1 MELDLRRHAPLGRV
15 RPRFATATLRSRPHA
30 YAGRA
35 GALRPEIYASD
46 HAEGRRT
53 GRFRWVLSTC
63 LAAAVGAL
71 AILVAVAGS
80 MDSQDNNFASL
91 EDRLRQ
97 ASLAL
102 RLPTGRPEG
111 LRWAIARTDK
121 MQLPKGATGQKLF
134 IPEPVKQRRGQREYT
149 LNRYYVR
156 MAARLGPITKAQAT
170 TVPPLNSFKLYA
182 STTPVGAGDRPEAQ
196 QETTGS
202 TKVFE
207 LNGMLA
213 SEDGQELDAQE
224 VADLVQRA
232 QLAESETPAS
242 GAELVAGGS
251 EGPADMLAPQ
261 TTVVLKTAFETGEAS
276 GETATRDLPP
286 VKVQRGD
293 TLQRLLP
300 RLGAQTWQVTPMME
314 AIRTVLGDSG
324 LQAGFEIK
332 ATVLPVPLRPVG
344 ELVRFTI
351 LDDDGD
357 HKVTVTRRGT
367 RQYKASA
374 TPVEERLPHVA
385 LTDVEKGMDN
395 SLYASFYHLAAK
407 HGIPDDMI
415 LQVLRIHAPLT
426 DFSQRVRAGDG
437 IELFF
442 DLKGEERGVD
452 GEVGDLLATF
462 ITAGGETRKYY
473 RYRGADGVVDFY
485 DAEGN
490 TAQKFLMRLPVRTR
504 DVRLTSGYG
513 LRMHPLLRIPKMH
526 GGEDWACAHGTPIMA
541 AGNGV
546 IEEAGPKGENG
557 NYIRVRHAN
566 GYKTGYAHMSGFAP
580 GVAVGVKVRQ
590 GQVIGYV
597 GSTGLSSGP
606 HVHFE
611 LWVKNQADSGYHH
624 VSPGSMP
631 SQTERQLKGK
641 ELADFKRERV
651 RIDDLMRRNPVRSAQ
666 LQ

>member
-1 MELDLRRHAPLGRV
+1 MDLKRHAPLGRV
-15 RPRFATATLRSRPHA
+15 RPRFAATTLRSRPHA

-53 GRFRWVLSTC
+53 GRFRWVFSTC

-80 MDSQDNNFASL
+80 MDAQDSNFASL

-102 RLPTGRPEG
+102 RLPTSRVEG
-111 LRWAIARTDK
+111 LRWAVPKTDK
-121 MQLPKGATGQKLF
+121 MQLPKGAIALKSY
-134 IPEPVKQRRGQREYT
+134 IPEPIKQKRGQREYT

-156 MAARLGPITKAQAT
+156 LAARLGPIPKAQARAL
-170 TVPPLNSFKLYA
+170 PQFNPFKLYA
-182 STTPVGAGDRPEAQ
+182 NTAPVGTADRPESQ
-196 QETTGS
+196 QETAVP
-202 TKVFE
+202 TKVIE
-207 LNGMLA
+207 LNGILA
-213 SEDGQELDAQE
+213 SEDGQELDTQE
-224 VADLVQRA
+224 VAALVQRA
-232 QLAESETPAS
+232 QTADAETA
-242 GAELVAGGS
+242 VAGSDLLAGRP
-251 EGPADMLAPQ
+251 EGLGDAPAPQ
-261 TTVVLKTAFETGEAS
+261 TTVLPKTVFESDVGED
-276 GETATRDLPP
+276 TATRELPP
-286 VKVQRGD
+286 IKVQRGD
-293 TLQRLLP
+293 SLQRILP
-300 RLGAQTWQVTPMME
+300 RIGAQAWQVAPIVE
-314 AIRTVLGDSG
+314 AIRVVVPDAA
-324 LQAGFEIK
+324 LQPGYEVR
-332 ATVLPVPLRPVG
+332 ATVLPVPSRPIG
-344 ELVRFTI
+344 ELVRFSVF
-351 LDDDGD
+351 DDDGD
-357 HKVTVTRRGT
+357 HKVTVTRGGT

-374 TPVEERLPHVA
+374 TPVEERLTHVA
-385 LTDVEKGMDN
+385 LTEADRGPDN

-407 HGIPDDMI
+407 HGIPDDLI

-426 DFSQRVRAGDG
+426 DFRQRVRAGDG

-442 DLKGEERGVD
+442 DLKGEDRGVD

-473 RYRGADGVVDFY
+473 RFRSGDGVVDFY
-485 DAEGN
+485 DADGS
-490 TAQKFLMRLPVRTR
+490 TARRFLMRLPVRSR

-513 LRMHPLLRIPKMH
+513 PRMHPLLRILKMH

-541 AGNGV
+541 VGNGV

-557 NYIRVRHAN
+557 NYIRIRHAN
-566 GYKTGYAHMSGFAP
+566 GYKSGYAHMSGYAP

-611 LWVKNQADSGYHH
+611 IWVKNRHDDGYSH
-624 VSPGSMP
+624 VNPGSIP
-631 SQTERQLKGK
+631 VPNDRQLTGK
-641 ELADFKRERV
+641 DLADFKRERA
-651 RIDDLMRRNPVRSAQ
+651 RIDNLMRAHPVRSAQ
-666 LQ
+666 LR

>member
-1 MELDLRRHAPLGRV
+1 MDLKRHAPLGRV
-15 RPRFATATLRSRPHA
+15 RPRFATATVRSRPHA

-63 LAAAVGAL
+63 LAAAVGTL

-80 MDSQDNNFASL
+80 MDPQDDSNFASL

-102 RLPTGRPEG
+102 RLPSGRAEG
-111 LRWAIARTDK
+111 LRWEIRKTDK
-121 MQLPKGATGQKLF
+121 MQLPKGASGQKLF

-149 LNRYYVR
+149 LNKYYVR
-156 MAARLGPITKAQAT
+156 MVARLGPITKAQAT
-170 TVPPLNSFKLYA
+170 AVPPFNSFKLYA
-182 STTPVGAGDRPEAQ
+182 SSAPVGGGDRAEAQ
-196 QETTGS
+196 QETAVP
-202 TKVFE
+202 TKVIE
-207 LNGMLA
+207 LNGILV
-213 SEDGQELDAQE
+213 SEDGQELDVQE
-224 VADLVQRA
+224 VTAIVQRA
-232 QLAESETPAS
+232 QMAEAETATS
-242 GAELVAGGS
+242 GAELLAGGS
-251 EGPADMLAPQ
+251 DGPADSQAPQ
-261 TTVVLKTAFETGEAS
+261 TTVLLKTAFESDS
-276 GETATRDLPP
+276 GETATRELPP
-286 VKVQRGD
+286 IKVQRGD

-300 RLGAQTWQVTPMME
+300 RLGAQTWQVSPIMD
-314 AIRTVLGDSG
+314 AVRTVLADAG
-324 LQAGFEIK
+324 LQPGYEIR
-332 ATVLPVPLRPVG
+332 ATVLPVPSRPIG
-344 ELVRFTI
+344 ELVRFSI

-357 HKVTVTRRGT
+357 HKVTVTRSGT

-374 TPVEERLPHVA
+374 APVEDRLLHVA
-385 LTDVEKGMDN
+385 LTDVDKGQAD

-407 HGIPDDMI
+407 YGVSDDMI

-426 DFSQRVRAGDG
+426 DFRQRVRAGDG

-442 DLKGEERGVD
+442 NLKGEDRGAD

-473 RYRGADGVVDFY
+473 RFRGTDGVVDFY

-490 TAQKFLMRLPVRTR
+490 TARKFLMRLPVRSR

-513 LRMHPLLRIPKMH
+513 LRMHPLLRIPKVH

-541 AGNGV
+541 VGNGV

-557 NYIRVRHAN
+557 NYIRIRHAN
-566 GYKTGYAHMSGFAP
+566 GYKSGYAHMSGFAP

-611 LWVKNQADSGYHH
+611 IWVKNPDSSSYSH
-624 VSPGSMP
+624 VNPGSIP
-631 SQTERQLKGK
+631 VPTERQLKGK
-641 ELADFKRERV
+641 DLADFKRERV

>member
-1 MELDLRRHAPLGRV
+1 V
-15 RPRFATATLRSRPHA
+15 RPRFATTTLRSRPHA

-80 MDSQDNNFASL
+80 MDAQDSNFAGL

-102 RLPTGRPEG
+102 RLPTGRADG
-111 LRWAIARTDK
+111 LRWAVPKTDK
-121 MQLPKGATGQKLF
+121 MQLPKGAVAHKTF
-134 IPEPVKQRRGQREYT
+134 IPEPIKQKRGQREYT
-149 LNRYYVR
+149 LNKYYVR
-156 MAARLGPITKAQAT
+156 LVTRLGPVPKAQAAEM
-170 TVPPLNSFKLYA
+170 PPFNAFKLYA
-182 STTPVGAGDRPEAQ
+182 NTAPVGSGDRSESQ
-196 QETTGS
+196 QETVVS
-202 TKVFE
+202 TKIIE
-207 LNGMLA
+207 LNGILG

-224 VADLVQRA
+224 VAALVQRA
-232 QLAESETPAS
+232 QTAEAEAATSGADLPAGRTHLLAAAPAPRTTVVPKTVFESET
-242 GAELVAGGS
+242 
-251 EGPADMLAPQ
+251 
-261 TTVVLKTAFETGEAS
+261 GE
-276 GETATRDLPP
+276 ETATRELPP

-293 TLQRLLP
+293 TLARLLP
-300 RLGAQTWQVTPMME
+300 RLGAQSWQVAPIVE
-314 AIRTVLGDSG
+314 AIRAVLPDAG
-324 LQAGFEIK
+324 LAPGYELR
-332 ATVLPVPLRPVG
+332 ATVLPVPPRPIG
-344 ELVRFTI
+344 ELVRLSLF
-351 LDDDGD
+351 DDGGE
-357 HKVTVTRRGT
+357 HLVTVTRSGT

-374 TPVEERLPHVA
+374 TPVEERLTHAA
-385 LTDVEKGMDN
+385 LADVDKGQDN
-395 SLYASFYHLAAK
+395 SLYASFYHLATK
-407 HGIPDDMI
+407 HSVPDNLI

-426 DFSQRVRAGDG
+426 DFRQRVRAGDG

-442 DLKGEERGVD
+442 DLKGEDRGVD

-473 RYRGADGVVDFY
+473 RFRSADGVADFY
-485 DAEGN
+485 DAEGS
-490 TAQKFLMRLPVRTR
+490 TARKFLMRLPVRSR

-513 LRMHPLLRIPKMH
+513 PRMHPLLRILKVH

-541 AGNGV
+541 VGSGV

-557 NYIRVRHAN
+557 NYIKIRHAN
-566 GYKTGYAHMSGFAP
+566 GYKSGYAHMAGFAQ

-611 LWVKNQADSGYHH
+611 IWVKNRHDDGYSH
-624 VSPGSMP
+624 VNP
-631 SQTERQLKGK
+631 SSIPVPNERQLKGK
-641 ELADFKRERV
+641 DLADFKRERT
-651 RIDDLMRRNPVRSAQ
+651 RIDNLMRANPVRSAQ